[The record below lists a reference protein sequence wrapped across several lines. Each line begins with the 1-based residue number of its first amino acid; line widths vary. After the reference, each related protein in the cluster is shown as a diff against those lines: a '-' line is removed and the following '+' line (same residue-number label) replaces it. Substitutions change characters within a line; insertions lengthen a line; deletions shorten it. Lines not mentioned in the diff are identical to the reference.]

1 MNNTS
6 GLDSSRCIGS
16 MINSRKEGIGNAVAT
31 LKWVDADDLVVDD
44 SIFHSDLLPSDA
56 SKPPCSVASAVPR
69 KKSRTTKGVEVA
81 KKYKK
86 APEAPR
92 RFKSAFIFFSIEKHR
107 EIRESLQNTGQKEK
121 TTNVAKMV
129 SEAWKGM
136 CKEEREIWEDKARKD
151 RARYEVEAASYN
163 GPWKVIAKRA
173 KKPQDAP
180 KRPMSAFL
188 SFSNKRRM
196 HVMRSN
202 PNLTQ
207 GEISAL
213 LSKMWN
219 EAPAEVRDTHMNQEL
234 EAREIYKRDIAAWRE
249 RDKEE
254 KSKRRSARETKAAEM
269 ADATNSD
276 TIGAHTEPL
285 ALVDMLASL
294 PSEDY
299 AVSSHTMVHDQNFA
313 RHAHSGSTACFEP
326 QQLPFQQLSD
336 DNQRQQETLDSLIRA
351 NMTAIMGF
359 QQQTMTWQHL
369 FSNNVGFQPQ
379 QTLSLHQQRSLQ
391 THTTLSIDRNV
402 RPTVSLQHYGGIDN
416 FQDLNILS
424 NAQGR
429 DDDNGMMDWVDFAL
443 GE

>member
-1 MNNTS
+1 MP
-6 GLDSSRCIGS
+6 
-16 MINSRKEGIGNAVAT
+16 NSHAFNI
-31 LKWVDADDLVVDD
+31 
-44 SIFHSDLLPSDA
+44 SI
-56 SKPPCSVASAVPR
+56 VR
-69 KKSRTTKGVEVA
+69 
-81 KKYKK
+81 
-86 APEAPR
+86 
-92 RFKSAFIFFSIEKHR
+92 
-107 EIRESLQNTGQKEK
+107 Q

-136 CKEEREIWEDKARKD
+136 GKEEREIWEDKARKD

-173 KKPQDAP
+173 KKPVDAP

-219 EAPAEVRDTHMNQEL
+219 EAPTEVRDTHMNQEL
-234 EAREIYKRDIAAWRE
+234 EAREIYKREIAAWRE

-254 KSKRRSARETKAAEM
+254 KSKMRSARETKAAEM

-276 TIGAHTEPL
+276 MTGAQTEPL
-285 ALVDMLASL
+285 ALVDMLACL
-294 PSEDY
+294 PSEEY
-299 AVSSHTMVHDQNFA
+299 AVSSHAMVHDQNFA
-313 RHAHSGSTACFEP
+313 RHTHSSTAACFD
-326 QQLPFQQLSD
+326 QQQAAFQQLSD
-336 DNQRQQETLDSLIRA
+336 VNQRQQETLDNLIRA
-351 NMTAIMGF
+351 NMTAIMGI
-359 QQQTMTWQHL
+359 QQQTMTWQNL
-369 FSNNVGFQPQ
+369 LSNNVGFQPQ
-379 QTLSLHQQRSLQ
+379 QTLSLHQQIGLQ
-391 THTTLSIDRNV
+391 TQPTFSMDRNV
-402 RPTVSLQHYGGIDN
+402 RPSLQHNWGIDN
-416 FQDLNILS
+416 LPGVNSLS
-424 NAQGR
+424 NAQER